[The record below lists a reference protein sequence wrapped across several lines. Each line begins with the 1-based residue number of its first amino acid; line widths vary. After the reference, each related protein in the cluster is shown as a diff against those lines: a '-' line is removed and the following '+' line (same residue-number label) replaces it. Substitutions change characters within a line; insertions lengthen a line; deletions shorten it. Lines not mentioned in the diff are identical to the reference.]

1 MKNTITYKGQVIWV
15 ERMESS
21 RNGNPRYRVTIG
33 NPDTSN
39 QVTACTTPD
48 SSYGYSVKNLRDGDS
63 VEMVVGT
70 HYGVQSIDS
79 IKKV

>member
-1 MKNTITYKGQVIWV
+1 MKNLTVHNGTVQKIT
-15 ERMESS
+15 RMRSS
-21 RNGNPRYRVTIG
+21 RNGNPRYMVTVLEPGGVIR
-33 NPDTSN
+33 
-39 QVTACTTPD
+39 ACTTPD